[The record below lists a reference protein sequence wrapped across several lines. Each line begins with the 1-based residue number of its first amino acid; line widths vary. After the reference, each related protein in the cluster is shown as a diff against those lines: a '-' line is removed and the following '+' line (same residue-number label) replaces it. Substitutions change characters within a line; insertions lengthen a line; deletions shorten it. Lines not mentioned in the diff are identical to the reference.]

1 MLSLVLPDAS
11 GGLRHLTFDG
21 VAGQGVPVVSPSSD
35 PYQFNVAVFAGGTAV
50 SGAPILP
57 RAAAVV
63 DPPPTILGAVQQVDA
78 DQVRCDPDSAPIPIG
93 RVIAVLFSEE
103 VTASSVQDRLKPEDL
118 THYAI
123 DGNQVVGV
131 ALQPG
136 RRIAFLA
143 LRDPYGPFVPHQLTV
158 SGVAD
163 ARSQAMPA
171 ASVPIESTMTDDGGV
186 VTGQVIRADGTPVPF
201 ANVRLFYILQ
211 CDLGP
216 QTIGV
221 SSKTADA
228 QGRYGWD
235 FVSNRMIDQI
245 VAVDGQSD
253 QSRDLKFT
261 IQRKGQRLN
270 VDVVF
275 LGRGTFEGRTL
286 AEDGRAIANTSVRVT
301 SLTDNTQ
308 YGATTD
314 AQGRFSIAGIPVGNL
329 IVEAVNV
336 VFRAQVV
343 VSENIPFAGATT
355 TKDITLLT
363 VATRDVTLKSGT
375 VQGFVYKPDGVT
387 PDCRRAGDCVLP
399 DAQPAQRPVSADR
412 RTTNRTSRVRRRRG
426 DVWSGRR
433 LPHRHGPIRRTSLV
447 IF

>member
-1 MLSLVLPDAS
+1 MA
-11 GGLRHLTFDG
+11 
-21 VAGQGVPVVSPSSD
+21 
-35 PYQFNVAVFAGGTAV
+35 
-50 SGAPILP
+50 
-57 RAAAVV
+57 
-63 DPPPTILGAVQQVDA
+63 
-78 DQVRCDPDSAPIPIG
+78 
-93 RVIAVLFSEE
+93 
-103 VTASSVQDRLKPEDL
+103 
-118 THYAI
+118 
-123 DGNQVVGV
+123 
-131 ALQPG
+131 
-136 RRIAFLA
+136 
-143 LRDPYGPFVPHQLTV
+143 
-158 SGVAD
+158 
-163 ARSQAMPA
+163 
-171 ASVPIESTMTDDGGV
+171 DDGGV

-235 FVSNRMIDQI
+235 FVSNRMIDQV

-363 VATRDVTLKSGT
+363 VATRDVSLKSGT

-387 PDCRRAGDCVLP
+387 PIAGVPVIAFYQTRSQPNVPCPLTGEPPTEPAECAVAVVTSGP
-399 DAQPAQRPVSADR
+399 DGA
-412 RTTNRTSRVRRRRG
+412 
-426 DVWSGRR
+426 